1 MGIYSIIPSP
11 KKGNPMGKK
20 VYVECE
26 LEWTKLREEDR
37 DMGPNDGSDMA
48 NNFNAKQG
56 IYVVNCII
64 DDEAKKKMVSEGIPN
79 KGLQAQLF
87 KTNKE
92 GKDFYKATRPH
103 FNPKFLNQETGEQG
117 VVMGAPDML
126 KLVDGEYL
134 PWSWDE
140 DGLIGNGSKAT
151 VKFDVWDG
159 KITTM
164 EKVCVTEHL
173 VYEANDGG
181 AF

>member
-1 MGIYSIIPSP
+1 
-11 KKGNPMGKK
+11 MGKK

-37 DMGPNDGSDMA
+37 DMGSNLMEGSDQR
-48 NNFNAKQG
+48 NNIEAKQG
-56 IYVVNCII
+56 LYIVNCVI
-64 DDEAKKKMVSEGIPN
+64 DEGAKSKMIADGIPN

-87 KTNKE
+87 KVSKE

-103 FNPKFLNQETGEQG
+103 VNPKFFDKETGTQG
-117 VVMGAPDML
+117 VVMGAPAVL
-126 KLVDGEYL
+126 KLVDGDYVN
-134 PWSWDE
+134 WDWDA

-164 EKVCVTEHL
+164 EKVLITKHL
-173 VYEANDGG
+173 KHEANNDEGG
-181 AF
+181 F

>member
-1 MGIYSIIPSP
+1 
-11 KKGNPMGKK
+11 MGKK

-37 DMGPNDGSDMA
+37 DMGPRDGSDMA
-48 NNFNAKQG
+48 NNFDAKQG
-56 IYVVNCII
+56 IYVVNCVI
-64 DDEAKKKMVSEGIPN
+64 DEATKSKMVADGIPN

-87 KTNKE
+87 KTSKE

-103 FNPKFLNQETGEQG
+103 FNPKFRNQETGEQG
-117 VVMGAPDML
+117 VVTGAPAVL
-126 KLVDGEYL
+126 KMVDGEYTN
-134 PWSWDE
+134 WDWEE

-164 EKVCVTEHL
+164 EKVLVTDHL
-173 VYEANDGG
+173 KYEADNDEGG
-181 AF
+181 F